1 MKKQKKLTI
10 FLALFTSVSVN
21 ASHCKYLNVKSANEA
36 FKELSKLKG
45 QGGYPIIDRFC
56 KECGDTYIKPIV
68 LDSLEYR
75 PYQVK
80 GYASVLI
87 NGAEMDFAYLYLEGE
102 NLGAKYD
109 CETSSAKNLFTGK

>member
-1 MKKQKKLTI
+1 MKKQKNFTI

-21 ASHCKYLNVKSANEA
+21 ASHCKYLSAKSATQVFE
-36 FKELSKLKG
+36 ELSALKSKG
-45 QGGYPIIDRFC
+45 DYAIVDRFC
-56 KECGDTYIKPIV
+56 KECGDTYIRPIV

-75 PYQVK
+75 PHQVR

-87 NGAEMDFAYLYLEGE
+87 NGAEMDFAYLYLEGK
-102 NLGAKYD
+102 NLGSKYD